1 MHRRQPAVARM
12 QRSALRCVVSE
23 CEDECEE
30 QVGEEKKRKSA
41 ALNKVSKEKRRCSD
55 SIRAA
60 GAGGRDSG
68 RQERVLASRH
78 RTFNSAGPQRAASRA
93 LRLLLFVDD
102 SSDLENTT
110 PVVQIPS
117 PWPPRK
123 PPSALPRRTSPS
135 VPRSA
140 RVRTARTATHESH
153 QEAFADTMSQQASSS
168 LALPVSS
175 PPSTTPS
182 STSPISRTSEQHPP
196 RIREFERR
204 TGDWHI

>member
-1 MHRRQPAVARM
+1 MLGLHP
-12 QRSALRCVVSE
+12 QRERKERANGKSE
-23 CEDECEE
+23 SWR
-30 QVGEEKKRKSA
+30 G
-41 ALNKVSKEKRRCSD
+41 
-55 SIRAA
+55 
-60 GAGGRDSG
+60 
-68 RQERVLASRH
+68 
-78 RTFNSAGPQRAASRA
+78 TFQFAGPQRAALRA
-93 LRLLLFVDD
+93 LRLLLFADG

-140 RVRTARTATHESH
+140 RVRIARIATRRRALESH
-153 QEAFADTMSQQASSS
+153 QEPFADSMSQQASSS

-204 TGDWHI
+204 PGDWHI

>member
-1 MHRRQPAVARM
+1 MLGHHPRGG
-12 QRSALRCVVSE
+12 S
-23 CEDECEE
+23 
-30 QVGEEKKRKSA
+30 
-41 ALNKVSKEKRRCSD
+41 
-55 SIRAA
+55 
-60 GAGGRDSG
+60 GRDSR

-78 RTFNSAGPQRAASRA
+78 RTFNSAGPQRAALRA
-93 LRLLLFVDD
+93 LRLLLFTDD

-123 PPSALPRRTSPS
+123 PPSALLRRTSPS

-140 RVRTARTATHESH
+140 RVRIARSARIATRRRAQESH
-153 QEAFADTMSQQASSS
+153 QEPFADTMSQQASSS

-204 TGDWHI
+204 TGDWHILKEKWYKG

>member
-1 MHRRQPAVARM
+1 MLGLHP
-12 QRSALRCVVSE
+12 QRERKERANGKSE
-23 CEDECEE
+23 SWR
-30 QVGEEKKRKSA
+30 G
-41 ALNKVSKEKRRCSD
+41 
-55 SIRAA
+55 
-60 GAGGRDSG
+60 
-68 RQERVLASRH
+68 
-78 RTFNSAGPQRAASRA
+78 TFQFAGPQRAALRA
-93 LRLLLFVDD
+93 LRLLLFADD

-110 PVVQIPS
+110 PVGQIPS

-123 PPSALPRRTSPS
+123 PSSALPRRTSPS

-140 RVRTARTATHESH
+140 RVRIARIATRRRALESH
-153 QEAFADTMSQQASSS
+153 QEPFADSMSQQASSS